1 MNILRISED
10 DHTVPMTRAEAK
22 TLINE
27 AFSAVTHAPRPFKV
41 FGLKGTQGYAEK
53 VCQHLGKTL
62 TPLDERYF
70 EDGEAYVKPVNE
82 AEGNVRGHK
91 VFVIQSLYSDDFA
104 VSASRLQ
111 SLARDFMTG
120 QDPACAPTVNAFAD
134 YILKRDGETVADKF
148 MKLCILCG
156 ALRDASAYEV
166 TVVVPHLAWARQDR
180 KTESRAPIT
189 TKYLAMVLESVGV
202 RRALFIDV
210 HNLSA
215 IQNAFRIP
223 IDNLETKNLHAIY
236 CAEELKKVGS
246 KKIRVLSCDAGGL
259 SRVVRFRNA
268 LARLLG
274 ADYADDI
281 EVCIFDKVREKG
293 RVTGGRIIGDVA
305 DADVI
310 AYDDMI
316 STAGTMN
323 KACKTTVESGGR
335 LFAICAAHGLFCG
348 KANEVLADFDTRLVV
363 ADTIEPFRLNEA
375 NRRKVHV
382 IDTTQMVADA
392 VMRIHSGTGSIS
404 ELLDTDRL

>member
-1 MNILRISED
+1 MVGR
-10 DHTVPMTRAEAK
+10 
-22 TLINE
+22 
-27 AFSAVTHAPRPFKV
+27 
-41 FGLKGTQGYAEK
+41 
-53 VCQHLGKTL
+53 
-62 TPLDERYF
+62 
-70 EDGEAYVKPVNE
+70 
-82 AEGNVRGHK
+82 
-91 VFVIQSLYSDDFA
+91 
-104 VSASRLQ
+104 
-111 SLARDFMTG
+111 
-120 QDPACAPTVNAFAD
+120 DPACDATVNDFAK
-134 YILKRDGETVADKF
+134 YIIERDGETVADKF

-189 TKYLAMVLESVGV
+189 TKYLAMILESVGV

-223 IDNLETKNLHAIY
+223 TDNLETKNLHAQH
-236 CAEELKKVGS
+236 CAEGLKRIGS
-246 KKIRVLSCDAGGL
+246 KKIRVLTPDAGGL
-259 SRVVRFRNA
+259 SRAVRFRNA
-268 LARLLG
+268 LAKVLG
-274 ADYADDI
+274 SAYEDDI
-281 EVCIFDKVREKG
+281 EICIFDKVREKG

-323 KACKTTVESGGR
+323 KACKATLESGGR

-348 KANEVLADFDTRLVV
+348 NANSLLAAFDTSLVV
-363 ADTIEPFRLNEA
+363 SDTVAPFRLNEA